1 MERHLR
7 SHLVKRQHRETKGA
21 TMASRLFFLCARHS
35 SRSLI
40 AASLLAAQTSNRW
53 DIWCSPTQ
61 DTHGLQLAEQVLS
74 ERDIPLIASEHC
86 TEPVFGMQWDEGI
99 ILCSGLADI

>member
-1 MERHLR
+1 
-7 SHLVKRQHRETKGA
+7 
-21 TMASRLFFLCARHS
+21 MASRVFFLCAHHS

-40 AASLLAAQTSNRW
+40 AASLLAAQTSHQW

-74 ERDIPLIASEHC
+74 EHAIPLIASDRC
-86 TEPVFGMQWDEGI
+86 IEPEFGMKWDEGI
-99 ILCSGLADI
+99 ILCSGLADV